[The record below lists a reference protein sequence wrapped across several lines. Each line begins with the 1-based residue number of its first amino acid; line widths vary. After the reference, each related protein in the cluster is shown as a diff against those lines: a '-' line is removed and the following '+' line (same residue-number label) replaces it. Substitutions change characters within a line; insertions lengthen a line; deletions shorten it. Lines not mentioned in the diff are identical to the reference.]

1 MMMVTDL
8 TVMMMSMVTRMTVVA
23 SQEHRWER
31 HQGLGRTRREAEL
44 FPQKNSGE
52 WKIMTA
58 TATRTQNI
66 YYRRLV
72 CKYGVTVGEDKQVAA
87 IYLHKPPPCPKSNKP
102 NWSNCLQVRQNVK
115 AHSRSKKS
123 MYLTFIFRFC
133 PWEYLYMSICICVFW
148 FVYFDLYLYLS
159 IFICVFL
166 FAFQMMIAK
175 QK

>member
-58 TATRTQNI
+58 TATRTENI

-87 IYLHKPPPCPKSNKP
+87 IYLHRPPCPKSNKP
-102 NWSNCLQVRQNVK
+102 NCLQVRQNVK
-115 AHSRSKKS
+115 THSRSEKS
-123 MYLTFIFRFC
+123 MYLIFIFRFC
-133 PWEYLYMSICICVFW
+133 P
-148 FVYFDLYLYLS
+148 
-159 IFICVFL
+159 
-166 FAFQMMIAK
+166 
-175 QK
+175 

>member
-1 MMMVTDL
+1 MMMVTEM
-8 TVMMMSMVTRMTVVA
+8 TVMMMSLVTRMTVVA

-31 HQGLGRTRREAEL
+31 HQGLGRTRREDER

-58 TATRTQNI
+58 TAMRTQNI

-87 IYLHKPPPCPKSNKP
+87 IYLDKPPCPKSNKP
-102 NWSNCLQVRQNVK
+102 NCLQVRQNVK

-123 MYLTFIFRFC
+123 R
-133 PWEYLYMSICICVFW
+133 CI
-148 FVYFDLYLYLS
+148 
-159 IFICVFL
+159 
-166 FAFQMMIAK
+166 
-175 QK
+175 

>member
-1 MMMVTDL
+1 MLMMMVTDL

-31 HQGLGRTRREAEL
+31 HQGLGRTRREAER

-58 TATRTQNI
+58 TATRTENI

-87 IYLHKPPPCPKSNKP
+87 IYLHRPPCPKSNKP

-123 MYLTFIFRFC
+123 RCIWPLSSDFVRESICICLFVFVYFDLCIFICIFVFV
-133 PWEYLYMSICICVFW
+133 YFHLSICICV
-148 FVYFDLYLYLS
+148 S
-159 IFICVFL
+159 
-166 FAFQMMIAK
+166 
-175 QK
+175 